1 MALLEIRGLTKSFG
15 GLVAVSD
22 VSFDVGEGQI
32 VGLIGPN
39 GAGKTTM
46 FNLISAVYKPTA
58 GEVQFDGRPI
68 VGLTPHD
75 IAAAGIGRTFQVV
88 MPFAELTVLENAMV
102 GAFLRTQ
109 HPGEARERAA
119 AVLHLVGLAH
129 KADEPARSLTL
140 PDRKRLEVARALA
153 TEPKLLLL
161 DEVMA
166 GLNPTEVQAAVS
178 LVRQIQA
185 QGVTILMIE
194 HVMQVTM
201 SLCERIVV
209 LNYGRH
215 LAEGTPQEVT
225 SNPDVIKAYLGEAYE
240 HA

>member
-1 MALLEIRGLTKSFG
+1 MALLEIRNLTKRFG
-15 GLVAVSD
+15 GLLAVND
-22 VSFDVGEGQI
+22 VSFDVEEGQI

-39 GAGKTTM
+39 GAGKTTV
-46 FNLISAVYKPTA
+46 FNLISAVYKPTS
-58 GEVQFDGRPI
+58 GTITFDGLNL
-68 VGLTPHD
+68 VGMNPHD

-88 MPFAELTVLENAMV
+88 KPFAELTVLENVMV
-102 GAFLRTQ
+102 GAFLRTNN
-109 HPGEARERAA
+109 PGQAREKAA
-119 AVLHLVGLAH
+119 EVLQFVGLAH

-166 GLNPTEVQAAVS
+166 GLNPTEVQEAVA

-209 LNYGRH
+209 LNYGQH
-215 LAEGTPQEVT
+215 LAEGTPEEVT
-225 SNPDVIKAYLGEAYE
+225 GNPEVIKAYLGEEYE